1 MSILAEILSSGVRA
15 EIFRLLFGLDPT
27 ELHLREVVRVS
38 GFSVGTVQT
47 EMKKLSRLDLVLQ
60 RRDGNRLYYRA
71 NSAHPLYAEIR
82 GLVLKT
88 VGLVDIFRDAL
99 AGCPGIRVA
108 FVFGSVAAQGE
119 NARSD
124 IDLMV
129 IGTVSPR
136 EISRLL
142 REPADRVSREINPYV
157 IDAEEFTR
165 RRGEGDHFIST
176 VVDSPRLYI
185 IGADRDL
192 TELGQ

>member
-15 EIFRLLFGLDPT
+15 EIFRLLFGLDT
-27 ELHLREVVRVS
+27 AELHLREIVRGS

-47 EMKKLSRLDLVLQ
+47 EMKKLSRLDLVHQ
-60 RRDGNRLYYRA
+60 RRDGNRLYCRA
-71 NSAHPLYAEIR
+71 NTGHPLYAEIR

-88 VGLVDIFRDAL
+88 VGLVDVLRNAL
-99 AGCPGIRVA
+99 AGCPEIRVA

-119 NARSD
+119 SGRSD

-129 IGTVSPR
+129 IGAVSPR
-136 EISRLL
+136 EVSRLL
-142 REPADRVSREINPYV
+142 RDPADRVSREINPYV
-157 IDAEEFTR
+157 IDREEFNR

-176 VVDSPRLYI
+176 VMESPKLYI

-192 TELGQ
+192 AELGQ

>member
-15 EIFRLLFGLDPT
+15 EIFRLLFGLDPA
-27 ELHLREVVRVS
+27 ELHLRDIVRSS

-71 NSAHPLYAEIR
+71 NSGHPLFVEIR

-88 VGLVDIFRDAL
+88 VGLVDVLRDAF
-99 AGCPGIRVA
+99 AGCPEIRVA

-129 IGTVSPR
+129 IGAVSPR
-136 EISRLL
+136 EVSRIL

-157 IDAEEFTR
+157 IEVEEFNR

-176 VVDSPRLYI
+176 VMESPKLYV

-192 TELGQ
+192 AELGQ